1 MIFDEVKE
9 ILAQHLEINEEDID
23 LDSDIYDD
31 LDAGKY
37 DMVDIAMTV
46 EEQYSIELSEEALE
60 EISTVGD
67 LVAYIE
73 NNID

>member
-9 ILAQHLEINEEDID
+9 IIAQQLEISEDDID
-23 LDSDIYDD
+23 LDSDIYND

-46 EEQYSIELSEEALE
+46 EEQYSIELTEEALD

-67 LVAYIE
+67 LVAFIE
-73 NNID
+73 NSID